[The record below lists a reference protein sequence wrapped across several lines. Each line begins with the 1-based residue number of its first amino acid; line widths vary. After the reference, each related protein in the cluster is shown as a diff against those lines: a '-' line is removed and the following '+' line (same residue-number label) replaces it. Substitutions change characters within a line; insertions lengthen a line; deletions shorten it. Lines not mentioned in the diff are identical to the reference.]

1 MRKKIILLLF
11 LATLFL
17 FRNEPVN
24 AKPFDFQPIE
34 DSMKPWTITFND
46 DVSKQANLKSIIIT
60 SSNKT
65 NHDVSITISDDS
77 KKVIVK
83 PLNPYQI
90 GVDYTL
96 IVPEG
101 FESAKGAKLN
111 KDFTKP
117 FKLQGTHI
125 ESVSANW
132 NGLATNVI
140 VQGTK
145 NVAEV
150 KVFLEG
156 GRIITLNQLGYKFSR
171 GIIGLLPG
179 DALTIR
185 AYDEQNNLLETQYYE
200 VK

>member
-1 MRKKIILLLF
+1 MIPLLF

-17 FRNEPVN
+17 FGNEPVN
-24 AKPFDFQPIE
+24 AKTFDFQPIT

-46 DVSKQANLKSIIIT
+46 DVSDQANLKSIIIT

-83 PLNPYQI
+83 PLKPYQI

-132 NGLATNVI
+132 NAFATNVI
-140 VQGTK
+140 VQGAK
-145 NVAEV
+145 DVAEV
-150 KVFLEG
+150 KVFLERDH
-156 GRIITLNQLGYKFSR
+156 RIVTLNQLGYKFSS
-171 GIIGLLPG
+171 GIRSLQPG